1 MPPRDLPIY
10 ELEREIVSSLGENP
24 RLILQAPTG
33 SGKSTQVPQILLDGN
48 LLGTGEVVVLQPR
61 RLAARLLAKRVA
73 QERGG
78 SLGEEVGYQ
87 IRFER
92 TVSAQTRIRFVTEGI
107 LLRQLLQ
114 DPELRGISAIL
125 FDEFHERHLYGDITL
140 ARALQLQE
148 TKRPDLLLVV
158 MSATLESD
166 KLEKYLAPCPVLTSS
181 GRTYPVE
188 IEYLAKPVRAENY
201 PIWDLAADELE
212 RLAPQTEGDALI
224 FMPGKYEI
232 TRTISAI
239 RASRVSD
246 RFVALPLYSELPPNE
261 QDAAIAPNDQRKAIV
276 ATNVAETSLTI
287 DGVRLVLDSGL
298 ARIARFDPRRGINT
312 LFIEKISRASAEQRA
327 GRAGRTAPGHCL
339 RLWTEREQVERAPQE
354 LPEVK
359 RLDLA
364 EVVLTLKAS
373 GIDDIAAFHWLE
385 PPELKALE
393 NAEQLLTDLGAL
405 GSARV
410 SRAGGGVPPQRTFGD
425 ESIAEIRAKVRD
437 GETPSPARET
447 RALPRMAD
455 SCPGSITSLG
465 RRMLAFPV
473 HPRYARMLLAAEAEG
488 CVRAIALIAALTQ
501 GRSLL
506 RRAEGKQMRSD
517 REDLLGSEDE
527 SDLFILLRAFRFAE
541 NNHFDPRRCASL
553 GVHAGAAR
561 EAAQLWQQFLGI
573 ARAESLDVGEHEA
586 KPGAIA
592 RCVLTGFPDQ
602 VAVRL
607 DEGTLR
613 CALVHNRRGVL
624 AHESVVH
631 RTKLLTASEI
641 REIESSDGERQVLLT
656 LATAI
661 ERDWLTEFFP
671 EAITEKV
678 EAVFDSSLRRV
689 IGRSVTLFHDLV
701 LEEKKSDRVPPNEA
715 ATLLAREVAAGTC
728 PLKKWDHA
736 TEQWIARLNFAASRF
751 PELELPPI
759 GAAERTLLLE
769 QICFGAM
776 SYKEIKERPVGPA
789 LKSWL
794 SRAQQSALEPFAPE
808 RIRLPN
814 GRNAKISYG
823 PTAEP
828 TIAVR
833 IQDLYGVETK
843 LLAGA
848 GRVPLRIEVLA
859 PNHRPIQITDDL
871 ATFWRASYPK
881 IKKELQRKYPKHL
894 WR

>member
-1 MPPRDLPIY
+1 MEPRQLPIY
-10 ELEREIVSSLGENP
+10 ELERDIVDSLGKQP

-33 SGKSTQVPQILLDGN
+33 SGKSTQVPQILLDRG
-48 LLGTGEVVVLQPR
+48 LLGEGEVVILQPR

-73 QERGG
+73 QERHN
-78 SLGEEVGYQ
+78 SLGNEVGYQ

-92 TVSAQTRIRFVTEGI
+92 RVSAQTRIRFVTEGI

-114 DPELRGISAIL
+114 DPELRGVSAIL

-148 TKRPDLLLVV
+148 RQRPDLQLIV

-166 KLEKYLAPCPVLTSS
+166 KLEEYLAPCPVLTSS
-181 GRTYPVE
+181 GRSHPVT
-188 IEYLAKPVRAENY
+188 IEYLKKPVRAENY
-201 PIWDLAADELE
+201 KMWDLAADELE
-212 RLAPQTEGDALI
+212 RLGSKTEGDALI

-232 TRTISAI
+232 VRTISAI
-239 RASRVSD
+239 CASRVSD
-246 RFVALPLYSELPPNE
+246 RFVVLPLYSELPPAE
-261 QDAAIAPNDQRKAIV
+261 QDAALTQYEKRKVIV

-287 DGVRLVLDSGL
+287 DGVRVVIDSGL

-312 LFIEKISRASAEQRA
+312 LFVEKISRAAAEQRA

-339 RLWTEREQVERAPQE
+339 RLWTEREHLERAAQE

-373 GIDDIAAFHWLE
+373 GIEDVAGFRWLE
-385 PPELKALE
+385 PPEAKALE
-393 NAEQLLTDLGAL
+393 SAEQLLNDLGASSPPAPAGL
-405 GSARV
+405 GSACA
-410 SRAGGGVPPQRTFGD
+410 SHIGCGAPPQRTFC
-425 ESIAEIRAKVRD
+425 ESSSAEKVR
-437 GETPSPARET
+437 EA
-447 RALPRMAD
+447 RALP
-455 SCPGSITSLG
+455 GITSLG

-473 HPRYARMLLAAEAEG
+473 HPRYARMLLAAQEEG
-488 CVRAIALIAALTQ
+488 CVRAIALIAALAQ
-501 GRSLL
+501 GRNLL
-506 RRAEGKQMRSD
+506 RRAEGKHVN
-517 REDLLGSEDE
+517 REDFLGGDDE

-541 NNHFDPRRCASL
+541 RNNFDPRHCAQL

-561 EAAQLWQQFLGI
+561 EAAQLWEQFLAI
-573 ARAESLDVGEHEA
+573 ARAEGLDVAEREPA
-586 KPGAIA
+586 PGAVA
-592 RCVLTGFPDQ
+592 RCVLSGFPDQ

-624 AHESVVH
+624 ARESVVH
-631 RTKLLTASEI
+631 RARLLTASEI
-641 REIESSDGERQVLLT
+641 REIESSDGDRQVLLT

-661 ERDWLTEFFP
+661 KREWLGEFFP
-671 EAITEKV
+671 EALQEKV
-678 EAVFDSSLRRV
+678 EVVFDAALRRV

-701 LEEKKSDRVPPNEA
+701 LEEKKTERVPPTEA
-715 ATLLAREVAAGTC
+715 ASRLAREVVAGTC
-728 PLKKWDHA
+728 PLKKWDHT
-736 TEQWIARLNFAASRF
+736 TEQWIARLNFAAGQF

-759 GAAERTLLLE
+759 DKADRQLLIE
-769 QICFGAM
+769 QICLGAT
-776 SYKEIKERPVGPA
+776 SYKEIKDRPVAPA

-794 SRAQQSALEPFAPE
+794 SAAQQRALEQFAPE
-808 RIRLPN
+808 RVRLPN
-814 GRNAKISYG
+814 ERNAKVIYG
-823 PTAEP
+823 AGMPP
-828 TIAVR
+828 TIAAR
-833 IQDLYGVETK
+833 IQDLYGVERGLTI
-843 LLAGA
+843 GP

-871 ATFWRASYPK
+871 ATFWRESYPK
-881 IKKELQRKYPKHL
+881 IKKELQRKYPKHQ